1 MEEFLKKLVEANS
14 WVTSYF
20 MEPYDSYKRR
30 KGYMDKMLKTLAE
43 AMGLA
48 PDGRLVPVLQYMA
61 DVVSN
66 QMGLGKT
73 EPERETFFSVMAELL
88 NSLMDL
94 LTRLGEGEGTEGYGE
109 LRERVFD
116 VLEMLHFPVRLRT
129 LRGTQ
134 RLISSLYSVVD
145 ATLRLGK
152 VPDRV
157 LTALDEVLFLLSQN
171 EEEGLDG
178 AVELLQR
185 LKVGRGE

>member
-1 MEEFLKKLVEANS
+1 MEEFLKKLVEVNS

-30 KGYMDKMLKTLAE
+30 KGYMDKMLKGLAE
-43 AMGLA
+43 TMGMA
-48 PDGRLVPVLQYMA
+48 PDGRLVPVLQYVA

-73 EPERETFFSVMAELL
+73 EPERETFFSVVAELL

-94 LTRLGEGEGTEGYGE
+94 LTRLEEGSGVKGYEE
-109 LRERVFD
+109 LKERVLD

-129 LRGTQ
+129 LRETQ
-134 RLISSLYSVVD
+134 RMLSALYSLVD
-145 ATLRLGK
+145 ATVKRGE

-157 LTALDEVLFLLSQN
+157 LTALDEALFLLSQS
-171 EEEGLDG
+171 EEDALPE
-178 AVELLQR
+178 AVEVLR
-185 LKVGRGE
+185 KVKVG